1 MNFEANNYLEVSS
14 YMSILSTY
22 CHASPQLI
30 YDTVLYIVV
39 VSLVFSA
46 SFVNGHATLKL
57 YNIPLKISAHW
68 QFP

>member
-22 CHASPQLI
+22 CHAFSPQST
-30 YDTVLYIVV
+30 YDTFTVLYLVV

-46 SFVNGHATLKL
+46 SFVNG
-57 YNIPLKISAHW
+57 
-68 QFP
+68 Q